1 MVSEL
6 LEKVWLYLNGDRTL
20 EYLET
25 WVLSNLQ
32 NILDSG
38 DAEAIEIA
46 NQFDADLVELG
57 EGLLNEETL
66 RTNLLYLATLK
77 DTYSLDTSQSSTSSA
92 TVKTEV
98 GGHRA
103 AVSDHRWDPVPA

>member
-1 MVSEL
+1 MISKL

-32 NILDSG
+32 IILDSG

-46 NQFDADLVELG
+46 NKLDADLVELG
-57 EGLLNEETL
+57 EGLLAEKTL
-66 RTNLLYLATLK
+66 RNNLLYLATLK
-77 DTYSLDTSQSSTSSA
+77 DT
-92 TVKTEV
+92 
-98 GGHRA
+98 
-103 AVSDHRWDPVPA
+103 